1 MTDFQPEKGVTFTDV
16 LFRGGWRGKEKK
28 LILTLALGAVVA
40 LGASVATP
48 MLLKY
53 ADQSVSAAQ
62 GVEYSGDGY
71 RVLFPGE
78 PTVTSSTVPGAS
90 VKATLAQ
97 WSNKQKEYGAY
108 SLPEVGESATVQSIL
123 QAAVAAS
130 GATVVESH
138 PVAVKGGSALA
149 ARMTMNGSGAWAL
162 MVITDDRS
170 YGLGL
175 LQTGEQRDDAFF
187 DSLELK

>member
-16 LFRGGWRGKEKK
+16 LFRGGWRGQEKK

-62 GVEYSGDGY
+62 GFEYSGDGY
-71 RVLFPGE
+71 GVLFPGE
-78 PTVTSSTVPGAS
+78 PTVTSPSVPGTS

-97 WSNKQKEYGAY
+97 WSNKQKAY
-108 SLPEVGESATVQSIL
+108 QAFSLPEIGESATVQSMV
-123 QAAVAAS
+123 QGAVAARR
-130 GATVVESH
+130 
-138 PVAVKGGSALA
+138 A
-149 ARMTMNGSGAWAL
+149 AGW
-162 MVITDDRS
+162 
-170 YGLGL
+170 
-175 LQTGEQRDDAFF
+175 
-187 DSLELK
+187 